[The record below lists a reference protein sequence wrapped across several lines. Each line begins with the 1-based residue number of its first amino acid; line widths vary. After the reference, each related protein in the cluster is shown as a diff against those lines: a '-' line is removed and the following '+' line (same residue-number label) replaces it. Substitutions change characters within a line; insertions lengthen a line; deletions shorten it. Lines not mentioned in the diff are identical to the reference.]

1 MESTELYWYSATTFG
16 MRALMNWS
24 TLWTLP
30 RRCRYFTHSLFRPIH
45 TSSLANHLMTA
56 PEMQRKTSK
65 SNSSTEF
72 TIFFRWITMN
82 FLERSDSSASM
93 RTGQTFMA
101 IIEKPNSL
109 RRNTIGGG
117 RPIQYSTIFASLNYM
132 KVSCD
137 KFTNWK
143 FENDSKCRHWI
154 FWYFLPIFVLLKLA
168 CLVTMFAILK

>member
-1 MESTELYWYSATTFG
+1 

-65 SNSSTEF
+65 SNYTTEF
-72 TIFFRWITMN
+72 TIFFLWITMN

-137 KFTNWK
+137 KFTKKK
-143 FENDSKCRHWI
+143 FENRKVKGMWG
-154 FWYFLPIFVLLKLA
+154 YLA
-168 CLVTMFAILK
+168 RRSI

>member
-1 MESTELYWYSATTFG
+1 
-16 MRALMNWS
+16 MNWS

-45 TSSLANHLMTA
+45 TSSQANHLMTA
-56 PEMQRKTSK
+56 HEMQRKTSK
-65 SNSSTEF
+65 SKLYCYEF
-72 TIFFRWITMN
+72 TIFLSLN

-117 RPIQYSTIFASLNYM
+117 RPIQYSTIFVSLNYM
-132 KVSCD
+132 RVSD
-137 KFTNWK
+137 KY
-143 FENDSKCRHWI
+143 ERSE
-154 FWYFLPIFVLLKLA
+154 
-168 CLVTMFAILK
+168 

>member
-72 TIFFRWITMN
+72 TIFFLWITMN

-132 KVSCD
+132 KVND

-154 FWYFLPIFVLLKLA
+154 FGIFYQFLSN
-168 CLVTMFAILK
+168 